1 VPAPPAAPAGPSAPR
16 TPAWTASGLVTLATL
31 ATLLVLPFW
40 VFGAASGEWESRL
53 ATFKSIALA
62 LTVLYFVAGVL
73 WMNENEKRRA
83 LGRR

>member
-1 VPAPPAAPAGPSAPR
+1 
-16 TPAWTASGLVTLATL
+16 VTLATL

-40 VFGAASGEWESRL
+40 VYGADAGEWPSRL
-53 ATFKSIALA
+53 ARFKGLALD